1 MCGAS
6 AGTSAMML
14 LFSIGALA
22 VIGIAV
28 VAGIGLARRF
38 MGQWTI
44 LGPTATSVT
53 LAAPDVLNNA
63 DVVDAMRASDA
74 DRQHT
79 VTALG
84 THLTAGRLTP
94 TEFDDRVKA
103 AFGARTVG
111 ELRYLLTDLPP
122 DPTDR
127 G

>member
-6 AGTSAMML
+6 AGTNAMML

-44 LGPTATSVT
+44 LGPTAASMT

-74 DRQHT
+74 DRQHIVT
-79 VTALG
+79 VLG

-94 TEFDDRVKA
+94 TEFDGRVKA
-103 AFGARTVG
+103 AFSARTVG
-111 ELRYLLTDLPP
+111 ELRHLLIDLPH
-122 DPTDR
+122 
-127 G
+127 GSE